1 MHILA
6 WVFFILFVIFSFPR
20 SSNPP
25 VNWWSRT
32 NPYAAWVF
40 EVLVLLL
47 ILVKVLPFPWGS

>member
-6 WVFFILFVIFSFPR
+6 WVFFILFVIFSFPFR
-20 SSNPP
+20 SNPSAAR
-25 VNWWSRT
+25 WSFIS
-32 NPYAAWVF
+32 PYAAWVF